1 MTDRQLQTARALR
14 EALAGREPGLL
25 EAPQARPAA
34 VLMPLWDPGDQL
46 LVVFTKRTE
55 QLPTHAG
62 QISFPG
68 GARDPE
74 DGDLEFTALRETCEE
89 IGVCGRAVEVLARLD
104 QVVTV
109 TNYLVTPFIGL
120 LEPGVEFSP
129 NPVEVERLVLVPLA
143 KVLDRASYRPTEVT
157 WRGISFQQEALYH
170 NGDLI
175 WGATARIL
183 LNLLAT
189 LGPAAAEV
197 AAAAAAAGPGGP
209 HPKNVA

>member
-1 MTDRQLQTARALR
+1 MTARQLLTAQALQ
-14 EALAGREPGLL
+14 EALAGREPARLD
-25 EAPQARPAA
+25 APRARPAA
-34 VLMPLWDPGDQL
+34 VRMPLWDQGDQ
-46 LVVFTKRTE
+46 VQVGFTKRTE

-89 IGVCGRAVEVLARLD
+89 IGVCGQAVEVVARLD
-104 QVVTV
+104 QGVTV

-120 LEPGVEFSP
+120 LAPGVEFAP
-129 NPVEVERLVLVPLA
+129 NPLEVQRLVIVPLA
-143 KVLDRASYRPTEVT
+143 KVLDRASYRPSLLT
-157 WRGISFQQEALYH
+157 WQGMSFRQQALNH

-183 LNLLAT
+183 LNLLEA
-189 LGPAAAEV
+189 LGPAAREV
-197 AAAAAAAGPGGP
+197 AAAAAGRD
-209 HPKNVA
+209 PKDVA

>member
-1 MTDRQLQTARALR
+1 MTERQLRTAQALQRAL
-14 EALAGREPGLL
+14 ADREPARL

-34 VLMPLWDPGDQL
+34 VLMPLWDQGRGVQ
-46 LVVFTKRTE
+46 VVFTKRTE

-89 IGVCGRAVEVLARLD
+89 IGVCGRAVDVLARLD

-120 LEPGVEFSP
+120 LAPGVEFSP
-129 NPVEVERLVLVPLA
+129 NPVEVERLVIVPLA

-157 WRGISFQQEALYH
+157 WRGVSFEQEALNH

-183 LNLLAT
+183 LNLLDA
-189 LGPAAAEV
+189 LGPAAREV
-197 AAAAAAAGPGGP
+197 AAAAGGPGGP
-209 HPKNVA
+209 GPKNVA